1 MHSNVI
7 QYGVQNISA
16 RCPRTSLTALG
27 NLFTPYILKI
37 SEYGGLDVF
46 LGFNFD
52 LKYGTYIYKGIVTN
66 SFISEQIDISSKDIN
81 LLLLSL

>member
-7 QYGVQNISA
+7 HYGVQNISA
-16 RCPRTSLTALG
+16 RYSRISLTALG

-66 SFISEQIDISSKDIN
+66 SFMSEQIDISSKDIN